1 MAITELE
8 INGQNIQLAKKV
20 SELENDADYQS
31 KSQVEELIN
40 SKLEEVEYG
49 TY

>member
-1 MAITELE
+1 MAVTELE
-8 INGQNIQLAKKV
+8 INGQVIPLVSQV
-20 SELENDADYQS
+20 SELENDANYQTQA
-31 KSQVEELIN
+31 QVEELIN